1 MEEMVSIIVPVY
13 RAAPYIAETI
23 AMVMKQTYRN
33 WELLLVDDYS
43 PDNSAEIIQNII
55 EKQSDRALSYSCGA
69 GRICLIR
76 KEKNEG
82 AAKAR
87 NTGIEREGSGN
98 RKNRKGTGTA
108 DLQEGF
114 VQNGDLYINSHF

>member
-55 EKQSDRALSYSCGA
+55 EKQSDRD
-69 GRICLIR
+69 R
-76 KEKNEG
+76 K
-82 AAKAR
+82 
-87 NTGIEREGSGN
+87 S
-98 RKNRKGTGTA
+98 
-108 DLQEGF
+108 
-114 VQNGDLYINSHF
+114 VV